1 MAHQLLLL
9 PSAITA
15 TLARQGKRL
24 GVPML
29 MALSASAILPAQ
41 AATLIYSTDYLDY
54 SLPEAVSTAC
64 LEKNNCPEVN
74 IQYLASNHA
83 WMNTIVND
91 LVNEIATDGRDMS
104 APAIERSKSKS
115 KSAAAV
121 KTSLDEFTQ
130 SQLDDLPADSML
142 HYSIDVQPDY
152 LGHVGDLELFEVSSY
167 LYLGGAHGMPY
178 VEYVLLDSNNKR
190 RLTLDN
196 LLIASAKPKFEALA
210 YGAYKN
216 WVKDFTNDVAEYEKN
231 WPFSM
236 TDNVSLND
244 QGVVLKYQSYAIAPY
259 ASGQPELVIPYNKLA
274 GILRP
279 QYLSAHR

>member
-1 MAHQLLLL
+1 MAHQLLFM
-9 PSAITA
+9 PSAVTA
-15 TLARQGKRL
+15 TIARQGKRL
-24 GVPML
+24 GVPIL
-29 MALSASAILPAQ
+29 MALSASAVLPAQ
-41 AATLIYSTDYLDY
+41 AATLIYNTDYLDY
-54 SLPEAVSTAC
+54 SLPEAVSAVC

-83 WMNTIVND
+83 WMNAIVND

-104 APAIERSKSKS
+104 ASAIERGKSKS

-121 KTSLDEFTQ
+121 NTSLDEFTQ

-190 RLTLDN
+190 QLTLDN

-210 YGAYKN
+210 YDAYKN

>member
-15 TLARQGKRL
+15 TIARQGKRL
-24 GVPML
+24 GVPIL
-29 MALSASAILPAQ
+29 MALSASAVLPAQ

-104 APAIERSKSKS
+104 APAIERGKSKS

-121 KTSLDEFTQ
+121 KISLDEFTQ

-210 YGAYKN
+210 YDAYKN